1 MQNKFKN
8 PTIDLMEKQEKI
20 LRAYNNPAFEMQTY
34 ASKFLA
40 GINTD
45 RIYEIERMAQKMCP
59 PQPLMDALD
68 TYNRTTSITTD
79 RDFMGI
85 NKFAETLQK
94 QLAAVREPMFQLAE
108 INFSDWNFPA
118 LNDITSMVTSMNTA
132 LDPLIKSLSVYNTTA
147 FTDSLYSS
155 AMAIDSALVNSF
167 EYLHSIIEYFPDEAG
182 LAFSENPLDMFSEEF
197 DDLYNGNTLN
207 SETLQDKLATLTFSE
222 KLKYLLQILQIFI
235 NILTFIAAGSKLDV
249 SVDYSKH
256 TEKAIVDNTIQETSD
271 TVFNLDL
278 SYGEQENPE
287 NEELITYIESLSQQI
302 DTLTEMVSELEK
314 QEDADCCQCEC
325 CGDS

>member
-132 LDPLIKSLSVYNTTA
+132 LDPLIKSLSVYNTPA
-147 FTDSLYSS
+147 FTESLFSS
-155 AMAIDSALVNSF
+155 AMAIDSALIDSF
-167 EYLHSIIEYFPDEAG
+167 GYLHDIAIDFPYEAEQT
-182 LAFSENPLDMFSEEF
+182 LFENPLDLFSEELPF
-197 DDLYNGNTLN
+197 EDEKGTFIEKVKESLSSLTLYQKISVLFMLLN
-207 SETLQDKLATLTFSE
+207 FLM
-222 KLKYLLQILQIFI
+222 
-235 NILTFIAAGSKLDV
+235 NILITANPSISAG
-249 SVDYSKH
+249 YSNH
-256 TEKAIVDNTIQETSD
+256 TEKVIIGDTIQETSD
-271 TVFNLDL
+271 KEFNFDL
-278 SYGEQENPE
+278 TFEDQNAPQ
-287 NEELITYIESLSQQI
+287 NEELIACIEDLYQQL

-314 QEDADCCQCEC
+314 QENSDRCQCDCC
-325 CGDS
+325 DNS